1 MKISI
6 IKKDSIVTID
16 NITYNDLDLSLID
29 SDIKAIQFDTSTNKG
44 HIEYNDDNIRN
55 KQITSIENYQSI
67 IDAHSLKKTK
77 NEEEVIKKN
86 QEIEDFKNSY
96 IGKRQSEY
104 PGLSEQLDY
113 IYHNGI
119 DKWKN
124 DIILP
129 IKNKYPKT

>member
-6 IKKDSIVTID
+6 IKKDSTVTID

-29 SDIKAIQFDTSTNKG
+29 SDIKAVQFDTSTNKG

-77 NEEEVIKKN
+77 NEENVIKQK
-86 QEIEDFKNSY
+86 QEMEDFKNSY
-96 IGKRQSEY
+96 IGKRLSEY
-104 PGLSEQLDY
+104 PELSEQLDY